1 MREKPRT
8 KRHKP
13 FAEKVN
19 EQVEKIVYQVM
30 TNDGLEQ
37 TISKAVQKSLIALVL
52 RYWLLA
58 VVGILALSVVQAIF
72 FTLALKWLWP
82 TLK

>member
-1 MREKPRT
+1 MREKPR
-8 KRHKP
+8 KKFHKP

-30 TNDGLEQ
+30 TNEGLEQ

-58 VVGILALSVVQAIF
+58 VVGVLALSLVQAIF
-72 FTLALKWLWP
+72 FTLAIKWLCP
-82 TLK
+82 NLK